1 MSRNDPIRV
10 GIAGALGRMGGEVIK
25 QAAQRSEFR
34 LAALFDRPECEGT
47 KLGEHPLT
55 DAKHALTL
63 CDVIIDFSSGGA
75 SAELAHLTADGGGPA
90 LIIGSTGF
98 SQSETATVLA
108 ASERIAIVKSG
119 NFSIGVAVL
128 AALVEQIARRLG
140 PEDWDIEIFE
150 AHHKQKRDAPS
161 GTALALGE
169 AAASGRGVKLA
180 DVEVGARARA
190 SGAHPE
196 RRPGDIG
203 FSVMRG
209 GEIVGEHSVV
219 FAGEGEILTLS
230 HSARDRRIFAL
241 GALRAAAWIVDRS
254 PGLYGM
260 KDVLALG
267 D

>member
-1 MSRNDPIRV
+1 MARQGPIRIGV
-10 GIAGALGRMGGEVIK
+10 AGALGRMGGAVVEEL
-25 QAAQRSEFR
+25 AQQSEFT

-47 KLGEHPLT
+47 RLGDHNLT
-55 DAKHALTL
+55 DAKAALAL
-63 CDVIIDFSSGGA
+63 CDTIIDFSAGDA
-75 SAELAHLTADGGGPA
+75 SAALARLAADGGGPA

-98 SQSETATVLA
+98 SQSETATVPA

-119 NFSIGVAVL
+119 NFSSGIAVL
-128 AALVEQIARRLG
+128 AAVAEQIARRLG

-150 AHHKQKRDAPS
+150 AHHRQKRDAPS
-161 GTALALGE
+161 GTAFALGE

-180 DVEVGARARA
+180 DVEVGARTA
-190 SGAHPE
+190 GAHLE
-196 RRPGDIG
+196 RHPGDIG

-241 GALRAAAWIVDRS
+241 GALQAAAWIIDRHA
-254 PGLYGM
+254 GLYAM
-260 KDVLALG
+260 TDVLGLG

>member
-1 MSRNDPIRV
+1 
-10 GIAGALGRMGGEVIK
+10 MGGAVIK
-25 QAAQRSEFR
+25 EVALRSDFT
-34 LAALFDRPECEGT
+34 LAALFDRPECKGT
-47 KLGEHPLT
+47 GLGDHTLT
-55 DAKHALTL
+55 DATHALTL

-75 SAELAHLTADGGGPA
+75 SAELAHLAADGGGPA

-98 SQSETATVLA
+98 SLSETATVLA

-140 PEDWDIEIFE
+140 AKDWDIEIFE
-150 AHHKQKRDAPS
+150 AHHKRKRDAPS

-169 AAASGRGVKLA
+169 AAASGRDVKLA
-180 DVEVGARARA
+180 DVEVGPRA
-190 SGAHPE
+190 GAAHVE

-219 FAGEGEILTLS
+219 FAGDGEILTLS

-241 GALRAAAWIVDRS
+241 GALQAAAWIVDQR
-254 PGLYGM
+254 PGLYAM
-260 KDVLALG
+260 TDVLELG

>member
-1 MSRNDPIRV
+1 MSRQGPVRI
-10 GIAGALGRMGGEVIK
+10 GIAGALGRMGGAVIK
-25 QAAQRSEFR
+25 EVALRSDFT
-34 LAALFDRPECEGT
+34 LAALFDRPECKGT
-47 KLGEHPLT
+47 GLGDHTLT
-55 DAKHALTL
+55 DATHALTL

-75 SAELAHLTADGGGPA
+75 SAELAHLAADGGGPA

-98 SQSETATVLA
+98 SLSETATVLA

-140 PEDWDIEIFE
+140 AKDWDIEIFE
-150 AHHKQKRDAPS
+150 AHHKRKRDAPS

-169 AAASGRGVKLA
+169 AAASGRDVK
-180 DVEVGARARA
+180 
-190 SGAHPE
+190 
-196 RRPGDIG
+196 PGDIG

-219 FAGEGEILTLS
+219 FAGDGEILTLS

-241 GALRAAAWIVDRS
+241 GALQAAAWIVDQR
-254 PGLYGM
+254 PGLYAM
-260 KDVLALG
+260 TDVLELG